1 MNRRVVST
9 LTAAT
14 AGVGLTV
21 AATSAKAFVPVVA
34 AALIAGG
41 ALAGGAVLGSAA
53 TNYPYGYYPYGYPAV
68 TTTAPVAVAPAPVTV
83 AEAPAV
89 TVNSTSCYFTH
100 RWINGIRHSVRV
112 CNTVTP

>member
-1 MNRRVVST
+1 MNKAVST

-14 AGVGLTV
+14 AGVGLAV
-21 AATSAKAFVPVVA
+21 ASTSAKAFVPVVA

-41 ALAGGAVLGSAA
+41 ALAGGAVLGGAA
-53 TNYPYGYYPYGYPAV
+53 TNSYYAYPYGYYGYPTV
-68 TTTAPVAVAPAPVTV
+68 ETTAPVAVTPAPTV
-83 AEAPAV
+83 VAGPSV

-100 RWINGIRHSVRV
+100 RWIGGVRHRVRI